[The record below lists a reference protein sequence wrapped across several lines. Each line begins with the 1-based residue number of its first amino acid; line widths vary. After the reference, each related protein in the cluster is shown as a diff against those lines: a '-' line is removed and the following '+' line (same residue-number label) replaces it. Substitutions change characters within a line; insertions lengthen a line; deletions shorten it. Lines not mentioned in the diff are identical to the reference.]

1 MVTKHN
7 TFSAVMSNFP
17 KQQSENNTVSLCK
30 HITYIMSFNPYMN
43 SRS

>member
-7 TFSAVMSNFP
+7 LLCLTSQNSKM
-17 KQQSENNTVSLCK
+17 KITLLLCK